1 MNDRHLPVPRGAT
14 APEAGTAPQLLEAFV
29 AGAQVFKGALLDV
42 RRDVVEMPDGSRA
55 TREYVVHPGAV
66 VVVPILDDGRLVLE
80 RQFRYPVGRVMLEFP
95 AGKLDAGE
103 APLVCG
109 QRELIEET
117 GYRAREWAVAGTLH
131 NAMAYCTEVIHI
143 VFARGLQAG
152 ERALDVGE
160 LIEIELMTE
169 AQIEAAAVD
178 GTLTDAKTLVALLWL
193 QKWRAGAWPLQWFT
207 PP

>member
-1 MNDRHLPVPRGAT
+1 LNDRHPPVPRGAT
-14 APEAGTAPQLLEAFV
+14 APEAGTSPQLLESFV
-29 AGAQVFKGALLDV
+29 AGEQGFKGALLDV
-42 RRDVVEMPDGSRA
+42 RRDVVAMPDGSRA

-117 GYRAREWAVAGTLH
+117 GYRGREWATAGTMH
-131 NAMAYCTEVIHI
+131 NAMAYSTEVIHI

-152 ERALDVGE
+152 ERSLDVGE
-160 LIEIELMTE
+160 LIELELMTE
-169 AQIEAAAVD
+169 AQLEAAAAE
-178 GTLTDAKTLVALLWL
+178 GTLTDAKTLIGLMWL
-193 QKWRAGAWPLQWFT
+193 QKWRSGVWPLQWFT